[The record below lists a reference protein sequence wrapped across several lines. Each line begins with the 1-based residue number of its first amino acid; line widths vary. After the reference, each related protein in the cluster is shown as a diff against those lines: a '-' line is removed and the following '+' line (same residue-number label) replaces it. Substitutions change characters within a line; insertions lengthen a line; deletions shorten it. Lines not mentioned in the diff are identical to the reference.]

1 MKLRVQKILLDF
13 GINLNQIDFYITDYA
28 DVWIR
33 DYGPM
38 FLVNESKSLAWV
50 KTKYN
55 GYGKADDPY
64 FSPLLKD
71 NNIFNDQFLPT
82 IQRFDLDMVLEN
94 GSIEVDG
101 HGNLITT
108 EQCLLN
114 PNRNPNLTKQQI
126 ENNLKEYFGVN
137 NIIWLKKGLTN
148 DHTDGHIDD
157 IARFVGKG
165 KNFDLL

>member
-1 MKLRVQKILLDF
+1 
-13 GINLNQIDFYITDYA
+13 
-28 DVWIR
+28 
-33 DYGPM
+33 
-38 FLVNESKSLAWV
+38 
-50 KTKYN
+50 
-55 GYGKADDPY
+55 
-64 FSPLLKD
+64 
-71 NNIFNDQFLPT
+71 
-82 IQRFDLDMVLEN
+82 MVLEN

-108 EQCLLN
+108 EQCLLK

-165 KNFDLL
+165 KILTCYEEDSTDENYQILKKIMKF